1 MQSITQQQLEQLR
14 KDFQLATDKLS
25 EFYVEFET
33 PLGKF
38 FARCEGTTP
47 NEFRL
52 YISNIG
58 DLTVNGTL
66 ICSVNAGYQN
76 RWDSGPSTAVTY
88 VSRRDYREVTSN
100 MRTKIRET
108 IESRSEVFAHLYTK
122 EEEYLN
128 LWWFR
133 EHCRKALDH
142 ADAFNLQLE
151 LADKARAKVLGS
163 GE

>member
-52 YISNIG
+52 YISNID
-58 DLTVNGTL
+58 DLTVNGKV
-66 ICSVNAGYQN
+66 IYSVSGEYKN
-76 RWDSGPSTAVTY
+76 RWNSGPSVWLTY
-88 VSRRDYREVTSN
+88 VARRDYQDVTSS

-108 IESRSEVFAHLYTK
+108 IESCKEVFGHLYTK
-122 EEEYLN
+122 EEEYLDV
-128 LWWFR
+128 WWFR

-142 ADAFNLQLE
+142 ADDFSRQLE
-151 LADKARAKVLGS
+151 QANNIRAKVLG
-163 GE
+163 

>member
-58 DLTVNGTL
+58 DLTVNGKV
-66 ICSVNAGYQN
+66 IYSVSGEFKN
-76 RWDSGPSTAVTY
+76 RWNSGPSVTVSY
-88 VSRRDYREVTSN
+88 VARRDYQDVTSS

-108 IESRSEVFAHLYTK
+108 IESCRKAFGHLYTK
-122 EEEYLN
+122 EEEYLDV
-128 LWWFR
+128 WWFR
-133 EHCRKALDH
+133 AHCQKALDH

-151 LADKARAKVLGS
+151 LADKARAKVIG
-163 GE
+163 